1 MVFLSI
7 FFFNRE
13 EKFNENL
20 QSLSSDIDKK
30 IAD

>member
-1 MVFLSI
+1 MVFLSF